1 MGLKGIR
8 TLRQVVQVATVWTR
22 EQHIKTAYLIQFYN
36 CINKY
41 AVLLPSKACIL
52 CHIYIYIYIYI
63 YISIYISCGRARG
76 KFSMPFVY
84 LYFMPQDAVGITL
97 FVIGLLSETVADF
110 QTFACRNK
118 YKYKKGILSLPLPQ
132 EKKKKK
138 NAVIKTKYGIY
149 IYKGTK
155 YGIYIYSI
163 FCSFINYIY
172 SQCLIFIFKL

>member
-1 MGLKGIR
+1 MEQGSGVGVGGRRGVGLKGIR

-22 EQHIKTAYLIQFYN
+22 EGEQHIKTAYLIQFYN

-52 CHIYIYIYIYI
+52 CHIYIS
-63 YISIYISCGRARG
+63 ISIYISCGRARG

-138 NAVIKTKYGIY
+138 NAVIKTK
-149 IYKGTK
+149 
-155 YGIYIYSI
+155 
-163 FCSFINYIY
+163 
-172 SQCLIFIFKL
+172 